1 MINML
6 KVMWFKWL
14 RHRTL
19 SKVET
24 LGIERIYLKEKQLE
38 LKERAEV
45 YLEKTKEL
53 KRLTH
58 QD

>member
-1 MINML
+1 
-6 KVMWFKWL
+6 
-14 RHRTL
+14 
-19 SKVET
+19 VET